1 MNDLR
6 QRVMWENILFIP
18 NIRDESWV
26 EKLIAL
32 DKYKPRNI
40 WLLGQWDMTVM
51 NQSTQESIEDLLRLY
66 GDLNIPHI
74 YRENIVYVEGDKK
87 ISEMSYGMRVK
98 IKDII
103 ESKWSIW
110 KLVSFIDST
119 ATNQL
124 AQYLGLSTDR
134 NRTTSEIIN
143 NKYIAQSEL
152 RRRWVTVPDG
162 RLVYNGKEALSF
174 FRELRV
180 LWYDKIAIKLLR
192 AASGMGVFPVSTE
205 QELEEFFSGDKIP
218 PEEITQG
225 ILIDGWVKWTF
236 ISSPNIQFYV
246 GKSQK
251 EDIFISCSDQ
261 ILWKSPTWEWVI
273 HKWNISDPNIMY
285 SNDKLISDLERIKN
299 WVREVGAYG
308 IIGIDFVVVED
319 LDTQE
324 QKAYFMEI
332 NGRVNGSTPGAILTN
347 TLTGNHLQTSWGINN
362 NISIPWVK
370 TPWEFIS
377 YLEKEKLLYDPI
389 SQIWVLPTNL
399 SAIEWYDKAMVLVIG
414 QTKSHVNDILNHLS

>member
-1 MNDLR
+1 
-6 QRVMWENILFIP
+6 MWENILFIP

-26 EKLIAL
+26 ENLLAL

-40 WLLGQWDMTVM
+40 GLLGKWDMTVM
-51 NQSTQESIEDLLRLY
+51 SHSTQGSIEDLLRLY
-66 GDLNIPHI
+66 WDLNIPHI
-74 YRENIVYVEGDKK
+74 YREDIIYLEWDKK

-98 IKDII
+98 IKDIL
-103 ESKWSIW
+103 ESKWSIS
-110 KLVSFIDST
+110 KLANFIDSSST
-119 ATNQL
+119 DEL
-124 AQYLGLSTDR
+124 ANYLWLPTDR

-152 RRRWVTVPDG
+152 RRRWVLVPDG
-162 RLVYNGKEALSF
+162 RLVYNSTEAISF
-174 FRELRV
+174 FRELRQ
-180 LWYDKIAIKLLR
+180 LWYEKVAVKLLR
-192 AASGMGVFPVSTE
+192 AASWMGVFPVSTE
-205 QELEEFFSGDKIP
+205 EELEEFFSGNKIDLR
-218 PEEITQG
+218 EISQG

-236 ISSPNIQFYV
+236 ISSPNIQFYI

-285 SNDKLISDLERIKN
+285 SNDKLMSDLDKIKN

-319 LDTQE
+319 IHTQE

-332 NGRVNGSTPGAILTN
+332 NGRINGSTPGAVLTN

-362 NISIPWVK
+362 NISIPWVQ

-399 SAIEWYDKAMVLVIG
+399 SAIESYNKAMILVIG
-414 QTKSHVNDILNHLS
+414 QTKFHVNDILNHLS